1 MAADMVYPALFGYTY
16 LRLTS
21 LLLAGARLRAILKK
35 RLLPLPVVSAV
46 SDYLEDFCL
55 IAVISACPEAPQIT
69 AAAPFFT
76 VVKSAAGMLTFA
88 MLAVLLL
95 WQLAGRM
102 RKS

>member
-21 LLLAGARLRAILKK
+21 LLLAGTRLQAILKK

-46 SDYLEDFCL
+46 SDYLENCCL
-55 IAVISACPEAPQIT
+55 IAVVSACPEALQIA

-76 VVKSAAGMLTFA
+76 VVKSAAGMLTFV